1 MLIILRDLLRLHPT
15 LKLVLMSAT
24 LDAGLFANYFGGCP
38 VINVPGFTYP
48 VRSLYLED
56 ILRITN
62 YGNNFASGAF
72 NKGALQ
78 AMDVEREAAQ
88 ADVRVG
94 GGGEGAGE
102 GEGEGEEQGEEEVEE
117 GEVGEDDE
125 EEGEEVGG
133 EKGEGAGSEGGEGT
147 AGVNGEE
154 EDEVEEGEVIGLT
167 AKDAAAMDEAIR
179 LAWMSDDFDDLM
191 ELVVSGHEEAK
202 LQGMM
207 SRMMMAAAQS
217 SGGGG
222 GDGGG
227 GDGDGGDGVGGK
239 GRAEEVEM
247 LLSLG
252 ADVTLTSDEGSTAL
266 DWARMYGHEA
276 VCRILERHME
286 ALGLGMP
293 EEGEE
298 VFEAPQKRPQCSLG
312 LGVLEEG
319 GEVEEG
325 EEGEERGMDDGEGMQ
340 EEKGERQGEVSKAD
354 ATTDAV
360 AAAAAAPAAAA
371 AGAAVAVPVSAE
383 AARLAAQEQVAL
395 SLYQASVD
403 HDEVDL
409 ALIHLLLTRICV
421 SAAERPAAL
430 TSSSA
435 FASRKSQQ
443 MVKQGEEKEGEEGEE
458 EDELL
463 SLIPTYSKEGR
474 EGGGAGEA
482 GGAAAGDGGAGLNGP
497 DCAIL
502 VFLPGWEEI
511 SRLRDRLLGSSVFGD
526 PTRFLILPLH
536 SKIPMPDQRKV
547 FERPGRGVRKIVLTT
562 NIAET
567 ALTIDDI
574 VFVVDSGRLK
584 EKSYDAHT
592 NVSTLQTALTIDDV
606 VFVVDSG
613 RLKEKSY
620 DAHTNV
626 STLQVGGRG
635 PGKGVVGGL
644 MGGLAAFQ
652 TPQNAAREGRAE
664 DGAAAVE
671 APLKGRGGG
680 SVGSPKPLRAS
691 ARAEQGGANQSCAST
706 SFHTHNPLLSLPSN
720 APSPPQIKIL
730 NPSLDI
736 PLFLSKALEPPVP
749 AAITN
754 AVALLQDIGA
764 LDPHQSLTP
773 LGAHLGALPLH
784 PVTSKMLL
792 HSILLDCL
800 GPALTVAAA
809 STYRDPFQMPIGLD
823 QKLKAIAARHA
834 LGNSLGGYGDH
845 LALIAAFD
853 GWADAKARGGAR
865 AADGFCRRNFL
876 SPGAED
882 EEGEEEEEGPVVV
895 PNPKSARERRRK
907 LQEEVM
913 SDPGREIVIVI
924 DRWLR
929 FRTTAML
936 AAQLFCLRE
945 RLAACFATKVHDP
958 RKPLPPLQALTLYTI
973 ASLLSFENYLLPPP
987 ASESGPAGSEEVV
1000 AGEEGGEQ
1008 EGVVGGSVRG
1018 EGVGVE

>member
-1 MLIILRDLLRLHPT
+1 
-15 LKLVLMSAT
+15 
-24 LDAGLFANYFGGCP
+24 
-38 VINVPGFTYP
+38 
-48 VRSLYLED
+48 
-56 ILRITN
+56 
-62 YGNNFASGAF
+62 
-72 NKGALQ
+72 
-78 AMDVEREAAQ
+78 
-88 ADVRVG
+88 
-94 GGGEGAGE
+94 
-102 GEGEGEEQGEEEVEE
+102 
-117 GEVGEDDE
+117 
-125 EEGEEVGG
+125 
-133 EKGEGAGSEGGEGT
+133 
-147 AGVNGEE
+147 
-154 EDEVEEGEVIGLT
+154 
-167 AKDAAAMDEAIR
+167 MDEAIR
-179 LAWMSDDFDDLM
+179 LAWMLDDFDDLM

-227 GDGDGGDGVGGK
+227 GDGK

-312 LGVLEEG
+312 LGVPEEG
-319 GEVEEG
+319 EEVEEG
-325 EEGEERGMDDGEGMQ
+325 EEGEERGMDEGEGMQ

-354 ATTDAV
+354 ATTDAA

-443 MVKQGEEKEGEEGEE
+443 MVKQGEWKEGEEGEE

-547 FERPGRGVRKIVLTT
+547 FERPGQGVRKIVLTTNIAETALTIDDIVFVVDSGRLKEKSYDAHTNVSTLQVGGVGRERASVLPGRVVKKIVLTT

-691 ARAEQGGANQSCAST
+691 ARAEQGGANQRCAST

-853 GWADAKARGGAR
+853 GWAEAKARGGAR

-882 EEGEEEEEGPVVV
+882 EEGEEEEGPVVV

-1018 EGVGVE
+1018 EGVGVV